1 MNWDLLT
8 KNKSIQGGIMESN
21 NRFSVGALN
30 WKKLAIHAG
39 LIGLSAILVFLI
51 EYFSKIDL
59 GVYTPVVMAVITFL
73 SELVQKYISK
83 Y

>member
-8 KNKSIQGGIMESN
+8 KSKLIMGDSMEN
-21 NRFSVGALN
+21 NRFSIGTIN

-39 LIGLSAILVFLI
+39 LIGLSATITFLLQYFAKADFGAYTILI
-51 EYFSKIDL
+51 
-59 GVYTPVVMAVITFL
+59 MATLTFL
-73 SELVQKYISK
+73 SELVQKYLSK